1 VAAARRR
8 TRRRARADGP
18 VRGLICRGAER
29 PKPHEVPFGVAG
41 SANTQLINRIE
52 QQAGTALKIK
62 TYKTEADMR
71 DAIDPQDIFGAL
83 EVNGNQATLFVASA
97 SGSGAAKLFE
107 GAAPDVAKRLG
118 VKVTVKDLKPLP
130 KSDPNGLTV
139 FYVALGCI
147 IYGFSGVTMAL
158 GAAPQTPLRRLVPAL
173 LVARVRRPNRCIRR
187 VPNRVPNSAN
197 LTLPSHT

>member
-1 VAAARRR
+1 MMEWRPLVA
-8 TRRRARADGP
+8 
-18 VRGLICRGAER
+18 GLGVALALMGLFVASYAEALSA
-29 PKPHEVPFGVAG
+29 PKPHDVRFGVVG
-41 SANTQLINRIE
+41 SAHPQVVNQIE

-71 DAIDPQDIFGAL
+71 DAINRQDIFGAL
-83 EVNGNQATLFVASA
+83 EVNGNRATLFVASA

-130 KSDPNGLTV
+130 KSDPNGLTI

-147 IYGFSGVTMAL
+147 I
-158 GAAPQTPLRRLVPAL
+158 
-173 LVARVRRPNRCIRR
+173 
-187 VPNRVPNSAN
+187 
-197 LTLPSHT
+197 

>member
-1 VAAARRR
+1 MHPVPGRRS
-8 TRRRARADGP
+8 TSTLSA
-18 VRGLICRGAER
+18 

-71 DAIDPQDIFGAL
+71 DAIDQQDIFGAL
-83 EVNGNQATLFVASA
+83 EVNENEATLFVASA

-107 GAAPDVAKRLG
+107 GAAPGVAKRLG

-130 KSDPNGLTV
+130 NPSP
-139 FYVALGCI
+139 
-147 IYGFSGVTMAL
+147 
-158 GAAPQTPLRRLVPAL
+158 TP
-173 LVARVRRPNRCIRR
+173 
-187 VPNRVPNSAN
+187 
-197 LTLPSHT
+197 TG

>member
-1 VAAARRR
+1 MGLFVASY
-8 TRRRARADGP
+8 
-18 VRGLICRGAER
+18 AEALSA

-41 SANTQLINRIE
+41 GANLQLVNRIE

-62 TYKTEADMR
+62 RYKTEADMR
-71 DAIDPQDIFGAL
+71 DAIDQQDIFGAL

-107 GAAPDVAKRLG
+107 GAAPAVAKRLG

-147 IYGFSGVTMAL
+147 IYGFTAVTIAL
-158 GAAPQTPLRRLVPAL
+158 GAGHRRRCGGWWPRCWGSRSA
-173 LVARVRRPNRCIRR
+173 AARWCRWSRVRS
-187 VPNRVPNSAN
+187 SARSRSR
-197 LTLPSHT
+197 TSRSR